1 MLIKE
6 SLWIKDIINN
16 LNLASGVK
24 ILNIGSQNEK
34 YLKQQYYIK
43 ENIIDTC
50 AKKGYQIVNLDI
62 KSGKGVDFV
71 GDICRKEIQ
80 IKLKEKKFSV
90 IFLFNILEHVTNIR
104 SICNSM
110 EEILPKGGYLLFSG
124 PYIYPKHLDPIDN
137 LFRPESNDL
146 IKYFN
151 ALDIVEESILKDY
164 TYFYYLSRNWRL
176 FIGTFIRIL
185 SPFYK
190 FNKWRTIVIPK
201 LRYLNRNYEVTCV
214 LLRKND

>member
-1 MLIKE
+1 
-6 SLWIKDIINN
+6 
-16 LNLASGVK
+16 
-24 ILNIGSQNEK
+24 
-34 YLKQQYYIK
+34 
-43 ENIIDTC
+43 
-50 AKKGYQIVNLDI
+50 
-62 KSGKGVDFV
+62 
-71 GDICRKEIQ
+71 
-80 IKLKEKKFSV
+80 
-90 IFLFNILEHVTNIR
+90 
-104 SICNSM
+104 M

-214 LLRKND
+214 LLRKNDWNSYSGNHIYTAGINNNIISNSWTTSNRQRDLILICYFLKEYFCFEVNSTILFTLLPEALTFTYKITVTKGSIVFRSVG